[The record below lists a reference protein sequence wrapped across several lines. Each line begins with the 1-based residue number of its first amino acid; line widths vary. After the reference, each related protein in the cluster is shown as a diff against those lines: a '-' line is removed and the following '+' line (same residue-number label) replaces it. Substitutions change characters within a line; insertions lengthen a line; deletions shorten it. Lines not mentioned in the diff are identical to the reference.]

1 MLIREQRLH
10 FDYPDPHMNRRY
22 LGFTT
27 LIGTAI
33 TAGVATGA
41 AATAIGVGVT
51 GLAAYGAYKGFQN
64 LTATPKTP
72 DVSSGAVQA
81 AEPSYDRA
89 AELAQKDE
97 DKKRRGIARNQP
109 NYTGPLGL
117 TPVDQSNLNLKM
129 LTGV

>member
-1 MLIREQRLH
+1 MFLEDKRLH
-10 FDYPDPHMNRRY
+10 FQYNPEKDMDKRF

-27 LIGTAI
+27 AIGLALGAS
-33 TAGVATGA
+33 AG
-41 AATAIGVGVT
+41 AATAVGIGVT
-51 GLAAYGAYKGFQN
+51 GLAAFGAYKGFQS
-64 LTATPKTP
+64 LTAKPKTQQ
-72 DVSSGAVQA
+72 VGSAAVQA

-117 TPVDQSNLNLKM
+117 TPVDQSNMNMKV